1 MRFSGTSMATSTRP
15 DDMRIGS
22 LDGAALVRARRTTQE
37 LVFEFL
43 RDAILSGRLRGG
55 AHLVQ
60 DKIATELNVSRV
72 PVREALLQLESEG
85 LVRMEAHRGASVV
98 WLSPEEIEE
107 IFEIRIVLVTAAI
120 RQVVPRLTDQQVEQ
134 LSRIADRQARESNM
148 AARARLNHAFYAT
161 LFESLNRPRLQA
173 LMGKLEREVERY
185 LMPLDRPHLGH
196 RELVEACRR
205 RDAEGAAELV
215 RQHLERVCQRA
226 TARLRELVRQGAAL
240 PHPEPTRRRRRQ
252 TPPDAADDP
261 QRSGAFFQKDL
272 EDSRTT
278 QNAERRTTQNAE
290 AAERRR
296 TT

>member
-1 MRFSGTSMATSTRP
+1 MATTTGEL
-15 DDMRIGS
+15 RIGA
-22 LDGAALVRARRTTQE
+22 LDGAAVVRERRTTQE

-43 RDAILSGRLRGG
+43 RDAILSGGLRGG

-60 DKIATELNVSRV
+60 DKIASELNVSRV

-98 WLSPEEIEE
+98 WLSPEEVEE
-107 IFEIRIVLVTAAI
+107 IFEIRAILVTAAI
-120 RQVVPRLTDQQVEQ
+120 RRVVPHLTDPQIERLRQ
-134 LSRIADRQARESNM
+134 IADRQQRESNM

-173 LMGKLEREVERY
+173 LIDKLEREVERY

-205 RDAEGAAELV
+205 RDADQAAELV

-226 TARLRELVRQGAAL
+226 VARLRELASQGGG
-240 PHPEPTRRRRRQ
+240 PKR
-252 TPPDAADDP
+252 
-261 QRSGAFFQKDL
+261 
-272 EDSRTT
+272 
-278 QNAERRTTQNAE
+278 
-290 AAERRR
+290 
-296 TT
+296 